1 MKPQMNMACV
11 NKCVKGGKT
20 RSACM
25 KTCYPDDSGKKTKG
39 KKGGGAGEKKNPF
52 SKRSY

>member
-1 MKPQMNMACV
+1 MKPTMNMACV

-25 KTCYPDDSGKKTKG
+25 SECYPEKGGKSKKKSSSSKKPSPFE
-39 KKGGGAGEKKNPF
+39 KKGT
-52 SKRSY
+52 RY

>member
-1 MKPQMNMACV
+1 MDMACV

-25 KTCYPDDSGKKTKG
+25 TECYPKGEKKQSGKKKG
-39 KKGGGAGEKKNPF
+39 ASKKAPPFKKGG
-52 SKRSY
+52 SY